1 MPSVLS
7 SVVLLLLATSLVA
20 ASDICAY
27 ASRNCVESY
36 GCCQNI
42 LPGTCCSWPNN
53 YGWSVRYQNMP
64 ASWSGRT
71 FSDSNCQRQW
81 LGISPLVVG
90 PISYRTTKTLPIGC
104 LRTGVRVGGSPP
116 RRDTEDHNDV
126 LNCVRPN
133 VIGFTTKDGK
143 EHLVKVP
150 EGTLDELNEWVKTEI
165 FAKLLEF
172 ESVSGDA

>member
-1 MPSVLS
+1 MPTVLS

-90 PISYRTTKTLPIGC
+90 PICKCGKSLHFCLAFETKKCIYI
-104 LRTGVRVGGSPP
+104 TG
-116 RRDTEDHNDV
+116 
-126 LNCVRPN
+126 
-133 VIGFTTKDGK
+133 
-143 EHLVKVP
+143 
-150 EGTLDELNEWVKTEI
+150 
-165 FAKLLEF
+165 
-172 ESVSGDA
+172 ESVSNNQNAANWLSANWGPSRWESAQARH